1 MATRTPRYKISP
13 SGYGEYSMVLSS
25 GALTGVAADGPVW
38 SFRWGQSDYAAVIRR
53 ISIDLSV
60 TTAYGTD
67 QATEYG
73 LYFATTFTAVD
84 TGGTAATLTG
94 RNGKLRTSM
103 ETTKITTGDMRI
115 GTTDV
120 ITAGTRTL
128 DTQPLAVATFQ
139 TDLLGSA
146 YHRVWDFGGADDYEP
161 IVLAY
166 EEGVVLNNLVAMS
179 ATGVVKLRVGVT
191 WAEVPTADL

>member
-13 SGYGEYSMVLSS
+13 AGYGEYSLVLSS

-38 SFRWGQSDYAAVIRR
+38 SFRWGQLEHAAIIRR
-53 ISIDLSV
+53 ITLDLSV
-60 TTAYGTD
+60 TTAYTTD

-103 ETTKITTGDMRI
+103 ETTKITAGDLRI

-120 ITAGTRTL
+120 VTAGTRTL
-128 DTQPLAVATFQ
+128 DTQPIAAATFQ

-146 YHRVWDFGGADDYEP
+146 GRVVWRFGGADDYEP

-166 EEGVVLNNLVAMS
+166 QEGIVLNNLVAMS
-179 ATGVVKLRVGVT
+179 ATGVVMLRVGVS
-191 WAEVPTADL
+191 WAEVNTSEL